1 MPGGLRGAEMKS
13 PSRPVV
19 DRQLTHHHT
28 RIRMNKSLL
37 LASLISLAA
46 LGACGK
52 KPEEMPAAPPAAAP
66 VMEAASA
73 AASEAMGAAADAASS
88 AMGAASSAMD
98 AAASAAK

>member
-19 DRQLTHHHT
+19 DRQLNHHT

-52 KPEEMPAAPPAAAP
+52 KPEEMPAAPATAP
-66 VMEAASA
+66 VVEAASS

-88 AMGAASSAMD
+88 AMDAASSAVD
-98 AAASAAK
+98 AAASAVK

>member
-19 DRQLTHHHT
+19 DRQLNHHT

-66 VMEAASA
+66 VVEAASA
-73 AASEAMGAAADAASS
+73 AASDAMGAAADAASA
-88 AMGAASSAMD
+88 AMDAASSAAD
-98 AAASAAK
+98 AAASAVTK